1 LLLSALRRDDEAIR
15 ETSRADTL
23 EWQQAADTSGVRAN
37 QMRYMG
43 YTLAMAGRTAEAR
56 RAFQEAVRLAP
67 TDPGINVWAGSWL
80 PTLGDPAGAV
90 RVLETVRKTLGD
102 RMPYIAWLGYAYGVM
117 GRQDST
123 RRILADIERRSR
135 TEYFPK
141 DQIAL
146 LYFGLGDRVRG
157 LRALEQ
163 AIDEHHW
170 WAPYFNNGPV
180 TQPLRGDPEFRRLM
194 KRINVPDA
202 SL

>member
-1 LLLSALRRDDEAIR
+1 
-15 ETSRADTL
+15 
-23 EWQQAADTSGVRAN
+23 
-37 QMRYMG
+37 
-43 YTLAMAGRTAEAR
+43 
-56 RAFQEAVRLAP
+56 
-67 TDPGINVWAGSWL
+67 
-80 PTLGDPAGAV
+80 
-90 RVLETVRKTLGD
+90 
-102 RMPYIAWLGYAYGVM
+102 M

-141 DQIAL
+141 DQVGV
-146 LYFGLGDRVRG
+146 LYFALDDRVRG

-170 WAPYFNNGPV
+170 WAPYFNNSAR
-180 TQPLRGDPEFRRLM
+180 TQLLRADPEFRRLM